1 VGPEERLRAELATH
15 SAANLP
21 LHVHHTDQF
30 IAEGEHPAA
39 ALRGKPRA
47 SVAVAARLVRE
58 GRAEAAVSMGHTGA
72 AMIVAHWILGGIEG
86 VDRPAGGGIPFAL
99 APQTVILD
107 LGPNVDCKPRQFV
120 QFAVLG
126 TAYARCL
133 LGLDSPTVALL
144 ANGSEEEKGNRQS
157 QEAYQL
163 LKKSGLNFI
172 GNVEGWDLL
181 SGRANVIVCDGFV
194 GNILL
199 KFGEGLS
206 AALASWLRERLAS
219 LLPSTEVQRL
229 TDELQEMMEIEKRI
243 GGGPLL
249 GVKEAGSGK
258 PPHRNHRGR
267 TSQDPIANVKIFD
280 KEELIMQ
287 RAVIT
292 GLGVITPIGLTVEEF
307 WANLTAGV
315 SGAGPVTAF
324 DTTGFPVRIACEVK
338 GFDPRAYMDFKLVQ
352 RTCRATQFAIA
363 K

>member
-1 VGPEERLRAELATH
+1 MGAHEHQRVRVAVDAMGGDYAPAEVVRGALQAARNKGVEIILVGPEERLRAELATH
-15 SAANLP
+15 GAANFP
-21 LHVHHTDQF
+21 LHIHHTDQL
-30 IAEGEHPAA
+30 IADGEPPAA
-39 ALRGKPRA
+39 ALRKKPRA
-47 SVAVAARLVRE
+47 SVAVAARLVQE
-58 GRAEAAVSMGHTGA
+58 GRAAAAVSMGHTGA
-72 AMIVAHWILGGIEG
+72 AMIAAHWILGGIEG
-86 VDRPAGGGIPFAL
+86 IDRPVGGGIPFAL

-206 AALASWLRERLAS
+206 AALARWLRERLAG
-219 LLPSTEVQRL
+219 LLPSTEIQRL

-249 GVKEAGSGK
+249 GVKGVMVVGHGRSRASGVEK
-258 PPHRNHRGR
+258 AIGQAKLAVEGR
-267 TSQDPIANVKIFD
+267 LIEIIE
-280 KEELIMQ
+280 EEL
-287 RAVIT
+287 
-292 GLGVITPIGLTVEEF
+292 
-307 WANLTAGV
+307 
-315 SGAGPVTAF
+315 
-324 DTTGFPVRIACEVK
+324 
-338 GFDPRAYMDFKLVQ
+338 
-352 RTCRATQFAIA
+352 A
-363 K
+363 KIR